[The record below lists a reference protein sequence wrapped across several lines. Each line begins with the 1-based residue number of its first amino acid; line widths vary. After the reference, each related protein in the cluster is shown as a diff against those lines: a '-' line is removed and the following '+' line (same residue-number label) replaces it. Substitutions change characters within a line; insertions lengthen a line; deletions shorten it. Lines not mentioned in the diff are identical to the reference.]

1 MSGRLASQPSA
12 GRWHA
17 IGLIAFLWLV
27 GIYSVKARLGGAGDP
42 RLYGLLGGAV
52 LAAVAAALV
61 GRLRGRQE
69 SRALLAG
76 WPVASL
82 LLTTVVGAVDPAVT
96 RDFPG
101 TITITFAYIGLT
113 CPRWRIVALLADEVG
128 HRLLIGVVGR
138 EADVDVV
145 AGVGHLDLARLA
157 GVGALEVGAVVLR
170 RGGGTGRADENE
182 GRGERCHA
190 ETAHVGSLPED
201 SRYRCDGIELKI
213 SHRAAGPACR
223 TSRTGT
229 R

>member
-1 MSGRLASQPSA
+1 MSGHLASQPSA

-42 RLYGLLGGAV
+42 RLYGLLGGAA

-101 TITITFAYIGLT
+101 TITITFAYIG
-113 CPRWRIVALLADEVG
+113 PPAR
-128 HRLLIGVVGR
+128 
-138 EADVDVV
+138 
-145 AGVGHLDLARLA
+145 AGVRWPSSRWAWRPSWWA
-157 GVGALEVGAVVLR
+157 APR
-170 RGGGTGRADENE
+170 RCRTGR
-182 GRGERCHA
+182 
-190 ETAHVGSLPED
+190 
-201 SRYRCDGIELKI
+201 
-213 SHRAAGPACR
+213 PACCWR
-223 TSRTGT
+223 RQCGSSSPRCRPG
-229 R
+229 